1 MLFVLEDSYV
11 CIINYVGTMDK
22 YVRYGSARVYVAYR
36 DSSPCPSSRIKVV
49 RKYFDFVEI

>member
-11 CIINYVGTMDK
+11 CITNYVGTMDK